1 MRRYELTTQFDS
13 RGSFGH
19 KAVVEEAD
27 DGSKV
32 LLSYETPVAKVSNG
46 EAVLGG
52 SWDYGATTVRHVKEF
67 LRQEKFLSGGETK
80 SDIGK
85 MFQTVSL

>member
-1 MRRYELTTQFDS
+1 MVYELTTQFDG
-13 RGSFGH
+13 RASFGH
-19 KAVVEEAD
+19 KAVVEVKD

-32 LLSYETPVAKVSNG
+32 LLSYETPVAKISDGKVT
-46 EAVLGG
+46 LGS

-67 LRQEKFLSGGETK
+67 LRQEKFLSGGESK

-85 MFQTVSL
+85 MFPVVSM